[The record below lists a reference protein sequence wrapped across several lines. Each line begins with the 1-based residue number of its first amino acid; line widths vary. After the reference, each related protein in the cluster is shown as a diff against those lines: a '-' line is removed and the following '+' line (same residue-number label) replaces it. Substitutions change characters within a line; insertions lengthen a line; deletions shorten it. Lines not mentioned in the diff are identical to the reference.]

1 MVQSQAALVITGA
14 IKGTSCDRLYQGTG
28 PESLADRR
36 WSCKIFFFHK
46 IVNRLLPSYLQSYL
60 NHYNDGGYLKSQHVK
75 ATWRLIRQEARI
87 LIRLFI
93 HTLLKN
99 NIRLVKKL
107 ET

>member
-14 IKGTSCDRLYQGTG
+14 IKGTSSDRLYQGTG

-75 ATWRLIRQEARI
+75 ATWTLILQEARI

-93 HTLLKN
+93 RPLLEN